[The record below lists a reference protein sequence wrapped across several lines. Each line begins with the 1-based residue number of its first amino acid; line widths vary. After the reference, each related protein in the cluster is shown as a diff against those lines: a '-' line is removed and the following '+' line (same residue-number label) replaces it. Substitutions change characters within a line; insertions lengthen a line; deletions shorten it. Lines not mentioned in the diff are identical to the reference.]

1 VESGPEMMQYDDGG
15 DGGDGG
21 VERVE
26 SGEGWERAGGAGK

>member
-1 VESGPEMMQYDDGG
+1 MESGPEMMQYDDGG